1 VVHLLRR
8 EDGAFAARANTDGS
22 AVRSEPVRLG
32 AGLLLQTANGGLHAL
47 EAR

>member
-1 VVHLLRR
+1 
-8 EDGAFAARANTDGS
+8 
-22 AVRSEPVRLG
+22 VRSEPVRLG